1 MTISRSSAMYVN
13 VLLIFDMLDLNE
25 ALFFKA
31 SFLFIWL
38 FIYLFDYWLLFIY
51 LIILLFTTIY
61 TWLKSLKFDYS
72 TGLLNLIFLLT
83 EYWPPDKSFT
93 SIYFLVTNFDTVES
107 FNDSLTYLKF
117 LSGIFSAVLFAINS
131 LVASAAW

>member
-1 MTISRSSAMYVN
+1 M
-13 VLLIFDMLDLNE
+13 
-25 ALFFKA
+25 
-31 SFLFIWL
+31 
-38 FIYLFDYWLLFIY
+38 
-51 LIILLFTTIY
+51 ILLFTKIH

-72 TGLLNLIFLLT
+72 LGLLNLIFLLT

-131 LVASAAW
+131 LVASAAL

>member
-61 TWLKSLKFDYS
+61 TWLKSIKFDYS

-93 SIYFLVTNFDTVES
+93 SIYFLVTN
-107 FNDSLTYLKF
+107 DSSTSLKF

>member
-38 FIYLFDYWLLFIY
+38 FIYLFDYWLFFIY
-51 LIILLFTTIY
+51 LIILLFTTTY

-72 TGLLNLIFLLT
+72 TVVLNLIFLLT

-93 SIYFLVTNFDTVES
+93 SIYFLVTN
-107 FNDSLTYLKF
+107 DSSTSLKF